1 MAIKKDC
8 TCGRRNVEGRLYK
21 ESDDDKYKAFEA
33 VCGGTIGAVVA
44 GPVGAIVGGTIAHK
58 AASYFVKRLGTNSQ
72 GKVRYRFTCPAC
84 GKEWTEWVYE

>member
-21 ESDDDKYKAFEA
+21 EKDDDKFKAIETI
-33 VCGGTIGAVVA
+33 CGGAFGAMIA

-58 AASYFVKRLGTNSQ
+58 ATNYLIKRRETDSRGR
-72 GKVRYRFTCPAC
+72 VCYRFTCPAC
-84 GKEWTEWVYE
+84 GKEWTEWIYE